1 MVNTNTGDAASTLII
16 PVESQV
22 RELDAK
28 ILLACFA
35 AERGFPVL
43 IGSRAFAHFQM
54 ASIPRGVY
62 LAKSMRSLSSSMFKA
77 LRQLGHEIV
86 AWEEEALVHPPADTY
101 FTLRLSPQTI
111 NKVSH
116 VFAWGQENVDL
127 MQQYPD
133 LPQNLPIHITGNPR
147 GDMLRPELRPF
158 FDPEVKKLRDR
169 YGDFILINTNFSDV
183 NPFIPS
189 IGLFQSAKSSDKT
202 KRRGQAGI
210 GMSIEFAEGLRDH
223 KQAILED
230 FKQLIPALER
240 AFPEMTI
247 VVRPHP
253 SENNQI
259 YQDLAA
265 RSERIVVNKEGNVI
279 PWLLAAKA
287 LVHNGCTTGLEAY
300 VLGVPA
306 ISYLATLNKFY
317 DYDFQGLPTK
327 LSYQC
332 FNFAELQMTLN
343 RVLAGELGGAG
354 GEERQA
360 LIDYYLSAQQ
370 GPLAC
375 ERIVDVL
382 ESSGY
387 SASQPPPSP
396 FSRFARGWLFTT
408 IKAALT
414 NLYMRRPGPNRLA
427 YHDHRFPEIS
437 VTDLEQ
443 KITRFGQLLHRFDT
457 IKIEQHSKHL
467 FMVSS
472 RSKRKISQAVPEVNT
487 CENDRAVKSEHNAL
501 LPD

>member
-1 MVNTNTGDAASTLII
+1 MTNTHEGDCASTLII

-43 IGSRAFAHFQM
+43 IGSRAFTHFQV

-62 LAKSMRSLSSSMFKA
+62 LAKSMRSLSNSMFKA
-77 LRQLGHEIV
+77 LRQLGHEIA

-127 MQQYPD
+127 MRQYPH
-133 LPQNLPIHITGNPR
+133 LPQHLPIHITGNPR

-169 YGDFILINTNFSDV
+169 FGDFILINTNFSDV

-189 IGLFQSAKSSDKT
+189 IGLFQAGKDSAKMA
-202 KRRGQAGI
+202 RRGQAGI
-210 GMSIEFAEGLRDH
+210 GMSLEFAEGLRDH

-230 FKQLIPALER
+230 FKHMIPALEQ
-240 AFPEMTI
+240 AFPDMTI

-253 SENNQI
+253 SESNQI

-265 RSERIVVNKEGNVI
+265 RSERIVINKEGNVV

-306 ISYLATLNKFY
+306 VSYLATLNKLY

-332 FNFAELQMTLN
+332 FNFEELQTTLN
-343 RVLAGELGGAG
+343 RILTGELGGAG

-360 LIDYYLSAQQ
+360 LIDYYLAAQK

-387 SASQPPPSP
+387 CNHRPPPRPLST
-396 FSRFARGWLFTT
+396 FAQGWLFVK

-414 NLYMRRPGPNRLA
+414 NLYMRRPGPNRMA

-437 VTDLEQ
+437 VADLEQ
-443 KITRFGQLLHRFDT
+443 KIARFGQLLHRFDT

-467 FMVSS
+467 FKVHSQRM
-472 RSKRKISQAVPEVNT
+472 KKMPQAAPAAEIS
-487 CENDRAVKSEHNAL
+487 ENFRTVKE
-501 LPD
+501 

>member
-1 MVNTNTGDAASTLII
+1 MTDLPSMLII

-43 IGSRAFAHFQM
+43 IGSRAFTHFQA

-111 NKVSH
+111 DKVSH
-116 VFAWGQENVDL
+116 VFAWGQENADL
-127 MQQYPD
+127 MRQYPD
-133 LPQNLPIHITGNPR
+133 LPKNLPIHITGNPR
-147 GDMLRPELRPF
+147 GDMLRPEVRPF

-189 IGLFQSAKSSDKT
+189 IGLFQPAKSSDKT

-210 GMSIEFAEGLRDH
+210 GMSTGFAEGLWDH

-240 AFPEMTI
+240 AFPDMTI
-247 VVRPHP
+247 IVRPHP
-253 SENNQI
+253 SESNQI

-265 RSERIVVNKEGNVI
+265 RSERIVINKEGNVI

-306 ISYLATLNKFY
+306 ISYLATLNKLY

-332 FNFAELQMTLN
+332 FNFEELRTTL
-343 RVLAGELGGAG
+343 RRILAGELGSAG
-354 GEERQA
+354 GEERAA
-360 LIDYYLSAQQ
+360 LIDYYLAAQK
-370 GPLAC
+370 GSLAC

-382 ESSGY
+382 ESGGY
-387 SASQPPPSP
+387 SKNRPLSTPLSTFVQ
-396 FSRFARGWLFTT
+396 GWLFIK

-414 NLYMRRPGPNRLA
+414 NLHMRRPGPNRLA

-437 VTDLEQ
+437 VTEMEQ
-443 KITRFGQLLHRFDT
+443 KIARFGQLLQRFDT

-472 RSKRKISQAVPEVNT
+472 RSKRKILQAAPEVNS
-487 CENDRAVKSEHNAL
+487 CEHDRVVKSERNTL